1 MSIRT
6 FAVMSFAAALMLVL
20 AGAAHAAGSS
30 HSGTTFGAHAAANS
44 NGRHALDRDKGLARA
59 EDRRDRHGHHRDHD
73 RERKIRTGMK
83 LRPTPLPPVKK
94 N

>member
-6 FAVMSFAAALMLVL
+6 FTAMSFAAALILVL

-59 EDRRDRHGHHRDHD
+59 EDRRDRHGHHRDHG
-73 RERKIRTGMK
+73 RKHKVKTGLK
-83 LRPTPLPPVKK
+83 PRPATPPPV
-94 N
+94 NRN